1 MQTGNALAGFAA
13 DLLVV
18 AHLAFIG
25 FVLLGGLLALRWR
38 WVPWVNLPA
47 AVWGATVEFTGW
59 ICPLTPL
66 ENRLRAAAGESGYD
80 SGFIEHYLLPL
91 LYPAGLTPAIQ
102 LWLGGLVIA
111 VNVAVYTVV
120 WLRSRTPRET

>member
-38 WVPWVNLPA
+38 WVPWVHLPA